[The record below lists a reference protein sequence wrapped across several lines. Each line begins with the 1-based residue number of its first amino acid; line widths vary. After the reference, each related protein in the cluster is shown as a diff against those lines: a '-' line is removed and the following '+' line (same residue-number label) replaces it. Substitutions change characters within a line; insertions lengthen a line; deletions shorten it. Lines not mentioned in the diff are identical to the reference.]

1 MKNWWWWRWDLDY
14 SDIPMYPFS
23 SALAGSDQ
31 ILTLHISYSFFF
43 SGRWFLFSFGLY
55 FFFMS
60 KNQKKFN
67 RLLERIK
74 LIYIF
79 KFCWIVCFILLLG
92 ISKSCKITDRG
103 PVLDTLQI
111 FLTGNLYYFNVY
123 AIYISISTYSLY
135 HNYIFSQRS
144 FKNKTILYCSYLHN

>member
-1 MKNWWWWRWDLDY
+1 MMWRWCDDEIL
-14 SDIPMYPFS
+14 IILIFRCIH
-23 SALAGSDQ
+23 SAQLLLEVTKYLLC
-31 ILTLHISYSFFF
+31 IFHIHFF
-43 SGRWFLFSFGLY
+43 SVEDDFYSLLVCIFSLWVRI
-55 FFFMS
+55 
-60 KNQKKFN
+60 KKS
-67 RLLERIK
+67 LTAERIK

-111 FLTGNLYYFNVY
+111 FLTGHLYNFNVY

>member
-1 MKNWWWWRWDLDY
+1 MFPTRNDEKLMIFRCIY
-14 SDIPMYPFS
+14 SAQLLLEVTKYLLCIF
-23 SALAGSDQ
+23 
-31 ILTLHISYSFFF
+31 HIHFFF